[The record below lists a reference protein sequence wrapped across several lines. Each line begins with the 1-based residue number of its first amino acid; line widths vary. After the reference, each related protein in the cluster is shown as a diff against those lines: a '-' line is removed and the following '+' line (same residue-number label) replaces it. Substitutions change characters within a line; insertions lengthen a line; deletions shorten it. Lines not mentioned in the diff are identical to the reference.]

1 MGKLTGKRLAEKY
14 GDFLYPVAKVI
25 ADGREMPGEGV
36 CCLES
41 AEVISSVGKEPDMA
55 VLIYRVDKFPAENLA
70 ELEGYLQVGQKMEIK
85 AGYGEKTERIF
96 LGYLHETEV
105 CDLMRDYVEYTL
117 ICLDVKGLMKKNSVF
132 QVSGAKKAQQILDE
146 IVSDS
151 GYGFL
156 VEKKSV
162 SALPGSMNQ
171 DCVVRGNTHYDWMCS
186 LAEYLDYEFFC
197 GQGELIFRKSG
208 EGAGDTVEL
217 TAEYGLQA
225 VQATASAAGQTGSVS
240 VYSYNRKD
248 EKIVGSAGWGSSG
261 SPFTGKLPGML
272 KGLSV
277 KRWDMELETGE
288 QASALAR
295 AAMERAKARCFR
307 REAVT
312 IGIPELVPGIRVTIT
327 DENVASLSGALY
339 AEEVCHYLDGRGYR
353 SVVRGKGE

>member
-25 ADGREMPGEGV
+25 ADGWEMPGEGV

-41 AEVISSVGKEPDMA
+41 AEVISSVGKEPHMA
-55 VLIYRVDKFPAENLA
+55 VLIYRVDKFPAEYLA

-248 EKIVGSAGWGSSG
+248 EKIVGSAGWGSS
-261 SPFTGKLPGML
+261 
-272 KGLSV
+272 
-277 KRWDMELETGE
+277 
-288 QASALAR
+288 
-295 AAMERAKARCFR
+295 
-307 REAVT
+307 
-312 IGIPELVPGIRVTIT
+312 
-327 DENVASLSGALY
+327 
-339 AEEVCHYLDGRGYR
+339 
-353 SVVRGKGE
+353 